1 MLVAGSRAACLYI
14 SLPPFPRFLTL
25 NAFASHTLSCWN
37 LQAIPNADGLS
48 IVSGKDHQIG
58 GPEEGMGNV
67 RFSLAIGEKNFD

>member
-1 MLVAGSRAACLYI
+1 
-14 SLPPFPRFLTL
+14 
-25 NAFASHTLSCWN
+25 LSCWN